1 METNQRLY
9 SLDVFRG
16 MTVAAMILVNNPGSW
31 NHVYS
36 PLLHAHWNGCTP
48 TDLIFPFFLFIVGV
62 SIHFGYQQKKEEG
75 LTKNII
81 LKIIKRSAIIFALGI
96 FLSLFPKFNFEVV
109 RIPGVLQR
117 ISIVFLVCSM
127 VYLTTQWITQLR
139 VGILLLLGYYLLMT
153 FIPVPDFGPANLEPE
168 TNLGAWLDR
177 LLFEGHLWVQ
187 SKTWDPEGLLSTT
200 PAIAT
205 GILGMLIGQLIS
217 NVKEVSVR
225 VTWMFFI
232 GAMLIVTGLACD
244 LIFPINK
251 SLWTSSFVLYTG
263 GIAIQFL
270 AACHWI
276 IDVQDYRKAFMP
288 FVYYGT
294 NALFVFV
301 ASGLLAKTL
310 SRWKIIMA
318 DGQEVSAWTYLYLN
332 GYESWLPPKIASLFL
347 ALTLLVLFF
356 IILRWMYSR
365 KMFVKI

>member
-16 MTVAAMILVNNPGSW
+16 LTVAAMILVNNPGNW
-31 NHVYS
+31 EHVFP

-75 LTKNII
+75 LTKNIF
-81 LKIIKRSAIIFALGI
+81 LKIIKRTLIIFSLGV

-117 ISIVFLVCSM
+117 ISLVFFVCS
-127 VYLTTQWITQLR
+127 VLYLSTNWLIQLR
-139 VGILLLLGYYLLMT
+139 VGLLLLLAYYLLMT
-153 FIPVPDFGPANLEPE
+153 IVPVPDFGSANLEPE

-177 LLFEGHLWVQ
+177 LLLEGHLWAQ
-187 SKTWDPEGLLSTT
+187 SKTWDPEGLLSTV
-200 PAIAT
+200 PSIST
-205 GILGMLIGQLIS
+205 GILGMLIGQLMS
-217 NVKEVSVR
+217 NVKDVSVR

-232 GAMLIVTGLACD
+232 GALLIVAGLAWD
-244 LIFPINK
+244 LAFPINK

-276 IDVQDYRKAFMP
+276 IDDQGYRKAFMP
-288 FVYYGT
+288 LVYYGT

-310 SRWKIIMA
+310 SRWKIMMA
-318 DGQEVSAWTYLYLN
+318 DGQEVSAWTYIYLN
-332 GYESWLPPKIASLFL
+332 AYESWLPPKIASLL
-347 ALTLLVLFF
+347 VAITLLTLFF
-356 IILRWMYSR
+356 FILRWMYSK